1 MEIVVV
7 SDTVRQRRS
16 RTPLSSTPTGQQ
28 SAPIEPHERPMNV
41 MPDLLPKTFHLVE
54 SNSLFSQINSPNGLT
69 LGQTTPEIDREQLVS
84 VVEIRESNLSM
95 PTKAIAT
102 HSPPSEMQ
110 ISGNVGQVLNSCS
123 ILESVNYLEPSDVET
138 VHIIDATSEP
148 SDTETRSSTPNLN
161 ERPYSRA
168 SDDGSSTSENEY
180 EICNSIPTIP
190 ISKSRISFDERK
202 KKLQKD
208 RDFLEDLDEVDNSNR
223 IPTKPMRKKQ
233 VPKELLLERD
243 SFYDADKEVFDEP
256 LTFSD
261 DDDNQTG
268 TSTELVDRHTVLINH
283 KKKEIPFEIDYCF
296 SMCFVCVCVQ
306 LTPFIFP
313 FDDRFLRR
321 CRLFKN
327 EKKNCFVLMS
337 KRK

>member
-28 SAPIEPHERPMNV
+28 STPMEPNERPMNI
-41 MPDLLPKTFHLVE
+41 MPDLLPKTFHLIE

-69 LGQTTPEIDREQLVS
+69 LSPSSPEIDREQLVS

-95 PTKAIAT
+95 PIKAIAT

-123 ILESVNYLEPSDVET
+123 ILESVNYLEPSNVET
-138 VHIIDATSEP
+138 VHIIDAT
-148 SDTETRSSTPNLN
+148 SDTETRSSTPNLD
-161 ERPYSRA
+161 EGSQSQCV
-168 SDDGSSTSENEY
+168 SDENGSSTSENEY
-180 EICNSIPTIP
+180 EICEPTPTIP
-190 ISKSRISFDERK
+190 ISKSLISFDERQK
-202 KKLQKD
+202 TLQKD
-208 RDFLEDLDEVDNSNR
+208 KYILEDVDEIDNSNR
-223 IPTKPMRKKQ
+223 IPTKPMRKKLA
-233 VPKELLLERD
+233 PKDMLLERD
-243 SFYDADKEVFDEP
+243 SFYDADKEIFDEP

-283 KKKEIPFEIDYCF
+283 KKKTNP
-296 SMCFVCVCVQ
+296 
-306 LTPFIFP
+306 L
-313 FDDRFLRR
+313 
-321 CRLFKN
+321 
-327 EKKNCFVLMS
+327 
-337 KRK
+337 